1 MMLPNVSPQ
10 NVALITSAANSTG
23 AVSGGSTSYGFVKSS
38 GGSTSVGA
46 GPNAF
51 VTTQIPSDT
60 TALSGI
66 LVYNHEALIAEVVE
80 KSF

>member
-10 NVALITSAANSTG
+10 NVALITSAANSHG
-23 AVSGGSTSYGFVKSS
+23 AVSGGSSSYGSVKFG

-46 GPNAF
+46 CSNAS

-60 TALSGI
+60 TALSGM
-66 LVYNHEALIAEVVE
+66 LV
-80 KSF
+80 